1 MKPTSMILTL
11 ILLCGLISSCG
22 NVEPTE
28 SPEETSLSENAETV
42 ESVDPDNVC
51 DLPSDVRFDGE
62 TFTFAVYENANTQNL
77 MIVDE
82 EDGETINDA
91 IYQRKIKTEE
101 RLGVTIEQ
109 VIYNDNF
116 NEFQNPI
123 LAGDNAYDVGNIRCT
138 DALKVWQEGMII
150 PASELPYV
158 NIEKNYWNKSF
169 NESLTLC
176 GEQYVII
183 GDMMISTLDLTYALL
198 FNKQLVADYNLD
210 SPYELVNSGAWTI
223 DAMYDMMKQVASDV
237 NGDTVMD
244 DNDRYGYLSHP
255 KQVLPNFWI
264 AAGEMSVKKDESD
277 VPYLAMGEER
287 FNDVIQKVFEVLWDA
302 ETYYL
307 PTDQLY
313 DVPESSIKLFTN
325 NQSLFMDSSF
335 HHVQQL
341 RGMETDFGILPYPKY
356 DESQERYYSRVSYYN
371 APIVPV
377 TNDNLEL
384 TGALLEYFNYISSE
398 TVIPAY
404 YDIVLYSKV
413 SRDDESQAM
422 LDLIFDS
429 RVVDIGDTTLC
440 ADIRDGFVATMFQT
454 NDRNLASKLPTAQ
467 SKIDA
472 FLSKMPE

>member
-22 NVEPTE
+22 DVEPIDNPEATSVGE
-28 SPEETSLSENAETV
+28 STDTV
-42 ESVDPDNVC
+42 ESTDPNSVC
-51 DLPSDVRFDGE
+51 DLPSDVRFEGE

-198 FNKQLVADYNLD
+198 FNKQLSRRL
-210 SPYELVNSGAWTI
+210 
-223 DAMYDMMKQVASDV
+223 
-237 NGDTVMD
+237 
-244 DNDRYGYLSHP
+244 
-255 KQVLPNFWI
+255 
-264 AAGEMSVKKDESD
+264 
-277 VPYLAMGEER
+277 
-287 FNDVIQKVFEVLWDA
+287 
-302 ETYYL
+302 
-307 PTDQLY
+307 
-313 DVPESSIKLFTN
+313 
-325 NQSLFMDSSF
+325 QSR
-335 HHVQQL
+335 Q
-341 RGMETDFGILPYPKY
+341 
-356 DESQERYYSRVSYYN
+356 
-371 APIVPV
+371 PV
-377 TNDNLEL
+377 
-384 TGALLEYFNYISSE
+384 
-398 TVIPAY
+398 
-404 YDIVLYSKV
+404 
-413 SRDDESQAM
+413 
-422 LDLIFDS
+422 
-429 RVVDIGDTTLC
+429 
-440 ADIRDGFVATMFQT
+440 
-454 NDRNLASKLPTAQ
+454 
-467 SKIDA
+467 
-472 FLSKMPE
+472 